1 MTNDKQ
7 RAHNLKRDSMKK
19 PEIYNYHDYKEFIK
33 DCIEYAKVEH
43 GLSQKKVAETSN
55 VSAALLSM
63 ILSGERTISE
73 EVIDKLSYVFKL
85 TTSEKNFLN
94 HLRVL
99 TDSNSLEDRK
109 NAVKSMAGF
118 KKYKGKND
126 DEVINYSYLSKW
138 YNVAIRELTEC
149 KDFKNDP
156 DWIFERL
163 QFKVSKKKIR
173 ESLKFLIDNDF
184 LKLNENNDLTQT
196 ERSLVCNKEIY
207 RLGLTEAHKQ
217 MFELATLSIKK
228 VPREKRWLIGKALP
242 ISKDQYDEVITIL
255 NDAFDK
261 IEKIKN
267 DKSTNESVYQ
277 ISIAAFPLALNSGE
291 KK

>member
-1 MTNDKQ
+1 
-7 RAHNLKRDSMKK
+7 MKK
-19 PEIYNYHDYKEFIK
+19 PDIYNYHDYKEFIK
-33 DCIEYAKVEH
+33 DCMEYVKVEY
-43 GLSQKKVAETSN
+43 GLSQKKVADTSN

-85 TTSEKNFLN
+85 TTSEKNFLK

-99 TDSNSLEDRK
+99 ADSNSLDDRK

-149 KDFKNDP
+149 KEFKNDP

-173 ESLKFLIDNDF
+173 ESLKFLIDNEF
-184 LKLNENNDLTQT
+184 LKINEAGDLTQT

-217 MFELATLSIKK
+217 MFELATESIKN

-242 ISKDQYDEVITIL
+242 VSAEQFDQIVKIL
-255 NDAFDK
+255 NEAFDK
-261 IEKIKN
+261 IENIKN
-267 DKSTNESVYQ
+267 EKSKNDSVYQ

>member
-1 MTNDKQ
+1 
-7 RAHNLKRDSMKK
+7 MKK
-19 PEIYNYHDYKEFIK
+19 PDIFSYHDYKEFIK
-33 DCIEYAKVEH
+33 DCMEYVKVEY
-43 GLSQKKVAETSN
+43 GLSQRKVAETSS

-99 TDSNSLEDRK
+99 ADSNSLEERK
-109 NAVKSMAGF
+109 DAVKSMAGF

-149 KDFKNDP
+149 KGFKNDP
-156 DWIFERL
+156 DWIFEQL

-173 ESLKFLIDNDF
+173 ESLKFLIDHGF
-184 LKLNENNDLTQT
+184 LKINEAGELHQAEKN
-196 ERSLVCNKEIY
+196 LVCNKEIY

-217 MFELATLSIKK
+217 MFELATQSIKK
-228 VPREKRWLIGKALP
+228 IPREKRWLIGKALP
-242 ISKDQYDEVITIL
+242 ISAEQFDQIVQIL
-255 NDAFDK
+255 NEAFDRIDK
-261 IEKIKN
+261 IENVNPNN
-267 DKSTNESVYQ
+267 DSVYQ
-277 ISIAAFPLALNSGE
+277 ISIAAFPLALTTGE